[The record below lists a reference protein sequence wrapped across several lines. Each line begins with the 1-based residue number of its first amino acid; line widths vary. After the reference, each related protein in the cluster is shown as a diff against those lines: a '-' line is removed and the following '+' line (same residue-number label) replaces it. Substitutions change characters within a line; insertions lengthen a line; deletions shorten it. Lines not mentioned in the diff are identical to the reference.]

1 MLHRVARSPIFL
13 IAVVLVWCLA
23 GVLAVALFAPPPR
36 SIFEPTAPLA
46 EQPTELAEGSQLA
59 PTSPSAAAGPASA
72 SAPLAGAA
80 RTPSGPG
87 ALSEAARTVAY
98 RVANTGGEGVFLRRT
113 PNLADRLVAW
123 PDGTRL
129 QSLGEAATGDGV
141 EWQKV
146 RDPRGNVGYVP
157 TRYLARE

>member
-13 IAVVLVWCLA
+13 TAVVLVWCLA
-23 GVLAVALFAPPPR
+23 GILAVALVAPPPR
-36 SIFEPTAPLA
+36 SIFEPTA
-46 EQPTELAEGSQLA
+46 
-59 PTSPSAAAGPASA
+59 
-72 SAPLAGAA
+72 LAGAA

-87 ALSEAARTVAY
+87 ALSQGPSGPGTLTATARAGAY

-113 PNLADRLVAW
+113 PTLADRLVAW

>member
-1 MLHRVARSPIFL
+1 MLHRVARSPIF
-13 IAVVLVWCLA
+13 ITAVVLVWCLV
-23 GVLAVALFAPPPR
+23 GVLAVALLAPPPR

-46 EQPTELAEGSQLA
+46 ERPSDLTEGSPTTPA
-59 PTSPSAAAGPASA
+59 PPGPADAPPAGAAQAPSAAT
-72 SAPLAGAA
+72 AGARA
-80 RTPSGPG
+80 VT
-87 ALSEAARTVAY
+87 Y

-113 PNLADRLVAW
+113 PRLADRLVAW

>member
-1 MLHRVARSPIFL
+1 MIHRVARSPIFL
-13 IAVVLVWCLA
+13 TAVVLLWCLA
-23 GVLAVALFAPPPR
+23 GILAVALVAPPPR

-46 EQPTELAEGSQLA
+46 VQPADLDGGPSLV
-59 PTSPSAAAGPASA
+59 PTA
-72 SAPLAGAA
+72 LAGAA

-87 ALSEAARTVAY
+87 ALSQGPSGPGTLTATARAGAY
-98 RVANTGGEGVFLRRT
+98 LVANTGGEGVFLRRT
-113 PNLADRLVAW
+113 PSLADRLVAW

>member
-1 MLHRVARSPIFL
+1 MLHRLARSPIFL
-13 IAVVLVWCLA
+13 TAVVLVWCLA

-36 SIFEPTAPLA
+36 SIVEPTAL
-46 EQPTELAEGSQLA
+46 
-59 PTSPSAAAGPASA
+59 AGPAD
-72 SAPLAGAA
+72 
-80 RTPSGPG
+80 TPFDPG
-87 ALSEAARTVAY
+87 ALTATVRAVAY

-129 QSLGEAATGDGV
+129 QSLGEAAIGDGV